1 MAIPIERPANPLEA
15 AELIAAAAGDG
26 RTIEIMGGGSK
37 RRWGGG
43 EAAAD
48 LVLSTEKLNAVIEYD
63 PIELVLT
70 VQAGARLSDI
80 EALLDAQGQM
90 LAFEPPDFGPVFGEA
105 AGKSTIGGILAANL
119 SGPRRLLAGAAR
131 DHFLGFEGVSGRG
144 IVFKAGGKVVKNVT
158 GFDLPKLMAGSW
170 GTLAL
175 LTAVTLKVVPKPK
188 ATTTLLVHGLSPAKA
203 VQAMTRAVSLPLSVS
218 GAAHEPNLTALRLEG
233 FGPSVAARL
242 ERLKG
247 EMSAFGDLEVKDEAF
262 SKSFWRDVGSLA
274 FAGQDGDLD
283 RISTSAAE
291 AAETNIE
298 GLAEASGS
306 GFLWRIDW
314 GGSLIWFRH
323 LPGRTII
330 QHDFSVGLP
339 SNFHQSCVRG
349 RLPILYGNPSPL
361 DALNARVSAAFDPAG
376 VFLKRP
382 PLYRIGA

>member
-1 MAIPIERPANPLEA
+1 MAIPVERPANPLEA

-37 RRWGGG
+37 RGWGGG
-43 EAAAD
+43 EAAGD
-48 LVLSTEKLNAVIEYD
+48 LVLSTEKLNAVIDYD

-70 VQAGARLSDI
+70 VQAGAKLTDI
-80 EALLDAQGQM
+80 EALLDTHGQM

-188 ATTTLLVHGLSPAKA
+188 ASTTLLVRNLSPDQA

-218 GAAHEPNLTALRLEG
+218 GAANQPDLTALRLEG

-242 ERLKG
+242 QRLRG
-247 EMSAFGDLEVKDEAF
+247 EMTAFGEVEVRDQDF
-262 SKSFWRDVGSLA
+262 TTSFWRDVGRLA
-274 FAGQDGDLD
+274 TLTDQ
-283 RISTSAAE
+283 
-291 AAETNIE
+291 
-298 GLAEASGS
+298 SGE
-306 GFLWRIDW
+306 LWRVSQPPAQGADAVQTAEILAALDPDVRWRMDWAGGLVWIEMPKSLPFQIDRPM
-314 GGSLIWFRH
+314 GG
-323 LPGRTII
+323 GRW
-330 QHDFSVGLP
+330 SR
-339 SNFHQSCVRG
+339 VRG
-349 RLPILYGNPSPL
+349 RPDVWPSRS
-361 DALNARVSAAFDPAG
+361 DATARLTARVRAAFDPAG
-376 VFLKRP
+376 VFLERT
-382 PLYRIGA
+382 PLYGSGE

>member
-1 MAIPIERPANPLEA
+1 MGAFHLAPELEHQA
-15 AELIAAAAGDG
+15 AGGVLVVDFGAQYSQLIA
-26 RTIEIMGGGSK
+26 
-37 RRWGGG
+37 RRVR
-43 EAAAD
+43 ECRVFSAIVPHD
-48 LVLSTEKLNAVIEYD
+48 ID
-63 PIELVLT
+63 PAEV
-70 VQAGARLSDI
+70 ARI
-80 EALLDAQGQM
+80 A
-90 LAFEPPDFGPVFGEA
+90 P
-105 AGKSTIGGILAANL
+105 GGIIL
-119 SGPRRLLAGAAR
+119 SGGPASVYEDGAPTLDRRLLAGAAR